1 MTLPKTLRE
10 AGPYAFA
17 DCEDLST
24 ISVEEGCVACL
35 YREGVPET
43 TIVQSLSATLTWD
56 RRLLGLRGFAQV
68 VIPDGVERVCNHLFW
83 GSVVEEVLIPASVQE
98 IGTQAFYGC

>member
-10 AGPYAFA
+10 VGPYAFA

-24 ISVEEGCVACL
+24 ISVEEGCAACL

-43 TIVQSLSATLTWD
+43 TIVQSLFATLTGE
-56 RRLLGLRGFAQV
+56 RRLLGLGGLAQV
-68 VIPDGVERVCNHLFW
+68 VIPDGAERVCNH
-83 GSVVEEVLIPASVQE
+83 
-98 IGTQAFYGC
+98 